1 MICLVWAGVCY
12 RFRLLLTESLF
23 FDTKGKQLPCSRL
36 DSEEFLSRICSN
48 QLGIEMISL
57 SLLIWETY
65 NNKVTEDWTCGFQL
79 NASAQPILLCT
90 CGSSK
95 MANLVEKIRTQYG
108 LLFNNRIYLN
118 GRLWR
123 FHWNAGKSPNKKIK
137 KKSLAFFIRVHL
149 LRFSK

>member
-1 MICLVWAGVCY
+1 MSAVRFGRVLVEN
-12 RFRLLLTESLF
+12 LLSSTWHRN
-23 FDTKGKQLPCSRL
+23 D
-36 DSEEFLSRICSN
+36 
-48 QLGIEMISL
+48 L

-137 KKSLAFFIRVHL
+137 KKNHWHFSSGYIYWDFQSNCKSAIKPACNLFL
-149 LRFSK
+149 LELWLSHRSVNIA